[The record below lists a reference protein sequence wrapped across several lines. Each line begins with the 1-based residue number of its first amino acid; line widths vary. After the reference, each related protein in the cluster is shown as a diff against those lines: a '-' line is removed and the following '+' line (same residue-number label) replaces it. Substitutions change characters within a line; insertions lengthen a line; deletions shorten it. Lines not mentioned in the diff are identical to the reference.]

1 MLSSKTIQE
10 DCVQTRLRTT
20 VEEEGAECRLEQWWV
35 VPGKIRRIQA
45 EKRRKDGGVV
55 VDEWMGMESKAG
67 ES

>member
-1 MLSSKTIQE
+1 MLLQIRPKIA
-10 DCVQTRLRTT
+10 VPRVGR
-20 VEEEGAECRLEQWWV
+20 AELE